1 MKYLYLLVNFF
12 TVIVPF
18 IFSFH
23 PRLKFYKHWKPFFT
37 ANFLV
42 AALFTAW
49 DIYFTQSG
57 VWQFNPRYITG
68 IYFINLPLEELLFF
82 ICIPYSCLFT
92 YHCLTKFYKIEW
104 RKDVEDI
111 FCFLLSLCLFVA
123 GIYFYEKLY
132 TSVTFISTAF
142 VLAILKYVFKI
153 DWLAKLVTI
162 YSVLLIPFLIVN
174 GILTGTGPEE
184 PVVIYNNAETLGI
197 RILTIPFEDVF
208 YGFELIMLNVFFY
221 NYFKNR
227 FLTKNTLRAVK

>member
-23 PRLKFYKHWKPFFT
+23 PKLQFNKNWKPFFI
-37 ANFLV
+37 ANIIV
-42 AALFTAW
+42 ASLFSAW
-49 DIYFTQSG
+49 DMYFTETG
-57 VWQFNPRYITG
+57 VWQFNPRYITR
-68 IYFINLPLEELLFF
+68 IYFFNLPVEEILFF
-82 ICIPYSCLFT
+82 ICIPYACLFT
-92 YHCLTKFYKIEW
+92 YHCVNKFYKIEW
-104 RKDVEDI
+104 RKDVENV
-111 FCFLLSLCLFVA
+111 FCFLLFLLLLA
-123 GIYFYEKLY
+123 TGIYFHEKLY

-142 VLAILKYVFKI
+142 VLAVLKYVFKI
-153 DWLAKLVTI
+153 DWLGKLVTI

-197 RILTIPFEDVF
+197 RLLTIPIEDVF
-208 YGFELIMLNVFFY
+208 YGFELIMLNIFFY

-227 FLTKNTLRAVK
+227 FLPKNNKT